1 MAHPVGMNAG
11 SLAAAQ
17 QQANGSG
24 YDFFRLSKSKSA
36 VDLAPNTL
44 RAYNRQGLAFYRRG
58 RVVFVSKA
66 ELHQFICARFTNHRA
81 AAGES
86 AKARTMPAKNGGG
99 A

>member
-1 MAHPVGMNAG
+1 MPHPVGMNAG

-17 QQANGSG
+17 QQANGSS

-44 RAYNRQGLAFYRRG
+44 RSYNQQGLPFYRRG

-81 AAGES
+81 AAGEF
-86 AKARTMPAKNGGG
+86 ANAPTVPAKGGRT
-99 A
+99 